1 MLTDDCSLDAVA
13 ENAWIQGVT
22 AEGYKQQPVE
32 YQENTTI
39 TPRGTIV
46 LCTLH
51 GLLFYTPLILAF
63 PRARCRAR
71 CTPRGSDPRER
82 QHQCAINARR
92 PRPQLSGWPP
102 LARDLMGYCSRPTPT
117 LRRHPRL
124 HFKSPN
130 LTISC
135 KKCNQP
141 PCARVP
147 CTRTE
152 RGVVYCLICENERQI
167 R

>member
-71 CTPRGSDPRER
+71 LEG
-82 QHQCAINARR
+82 
-92 PRPQLSGWPP
+92 
-102 LARDLMGYCSRPTPT
+102 
-117 LRRHPRL
+117 
-124 HFKSPN
+124 
-130 LTISC
+130 
-135 KKCNQP
+135 
-141 PCARVP
+141 
-147 CTRTE
+147 
-152 RGVVYCLICENERQI
+152 
-167 R
+167 